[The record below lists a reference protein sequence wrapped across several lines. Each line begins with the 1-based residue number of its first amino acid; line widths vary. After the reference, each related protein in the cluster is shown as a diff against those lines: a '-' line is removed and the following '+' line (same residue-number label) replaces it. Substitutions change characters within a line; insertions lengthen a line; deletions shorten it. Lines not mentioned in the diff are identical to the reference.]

1 MKKYKIS
8 LICSILALFLFSSC
22 EKEGFYYQDVARV
35 RMEGPYKWA
44 VNTDSLEFSF
54 ITVPTGVNQME
65 MEITVYVMGPA
76 AEKDRIANIG
86 VNTAKT
92 TATGTHYTCPAQV
105 TIPANSLSATFPLVL
120 NRTPDLQQN
129 TIRLYIELKDSE
141 DFQVGVK
148 ERDHLLVK
156 WNDILSMPKNWSELE
171 PFFGTFSLVK
181 YRFMINNTGV
191 TEFSATTMSWAQL
204 MNYKIIL
211 RNALDAYNAAHPG
224 NPLTDENGQIVTF

>member
-1 MKKYKIS
+1 MKKYTIS
-8 LICSILALFLFSSC
+8 LICSVLALFLFSSC
-22 EKEGFYYQDVARV
+22 EKEGFYYQDEARV

-54 ITVPTGVNQME
+54 ITVPTGVDQME
-65 MEITVYVMGPA
+65 MQITVYIMGA
-76 AEKDRIANIG
+76 VSENDRIVNIG
-86 VNTAKT
+86 VNSAKT
-92 TATGTHYTCPAQV
+92 TATGNQYTCPSQV
-105 TIPANSLSATFPLVL
+105 TIPANSLSANFTVVL

-129 TIRLYIELKDSE
+129 TVSLYVELKESE
-141 DFQVGVK
+141 DFKVGVK
-148 ERDHLLVK
+148 ERDHLLIK

-171 PFFGTFSLVK
+171 TFFGAFSLVK